1 MSLTVFKQHKQHN
14 FKQHNLKTVSDMLNK
29 WELKIYWRKTKVM
42 RETRDSEEFEVKIG
56 DEVIE
61 QVETMKY
68 LGVMVSNDRSMKKEK
83 EARIGNATRVIG
95 GMNE

>member
-1 MSLTVFKQHKQHN
+1 M
-14 FKQHNLKTVSDMLNK
+14 
-29 WELKIYWRKTKVM
+29 M

-61 QVETMKY
+61 QVETMRY